1 MERDYFSCFKEGSH
15 ATLEAAVAGIMEMLP
30 SGDFVSTISILP
42 CLSPAQFLYEG
53 DSDYFSL
60 SQASPAVVKEGES
73 LTESLPIA

>member
-1 MERDYFSCFKEGSH
+1 MQHERLLWQEF
-15 ATLEAAVAGIMEMLP
+15 MEMLQ

-53 DSDYFSL
+53 DSDYLNL

-73 LTESLPIA
+73 LTESLPEQLLSK